1 MHRSSLRLHVE
12 DHPAHL
18 SPHYSDRR
26 RVPNGGTTQPVPAPV
41 MNHSCIHYW
50 LAIQWDDTWNIC
62 VRGRR
67 GRGETLTR
75 EKQELLLSIAL
86 CVCPL
91 TCQRSPHPTHP
102 PYDASVSFFVRYT
115 TTLNDYAE
123 SLQWF
128 RLPINK
134 EQRPSRHTFDLLS
147 RPHSHSHSETHTHT
161 HSPRRR
167 HHGSLSV
174 TPSFSVTPPCLLLVH
189 SPPSSRIECQPPT
202 HLPPPSS
209 PTTDGVEVKTDAQPT
224 SHHSG
229 AVR

>member
-1 MHRSSLRLHVE
+1 MIVVMFVFI
-12 DHPAHL
+12 L
-18 SPHYSDRR
+18 SIRGRISEEEGAY
-26 RVPNGGTTQPVPAPV
+26 V

-123 SLQWF
+123 SLQPPHANT
-128 RLPINK
+128 LPMTCTSCKVTNANARDAWHFLSCNYFK
-134 EQRPSRHTFDLLS
+134 RRQTTQRHDAIT
-147 RPHSHSHSETHTHT
+147 
-161 HSPRRR
+161 
-167 HHGSLSV
+167 
-174 TPSFSVTPPCLLLVH
+174 
-189 SPPSSRIECQPPT
+189 RILHRYAQQEGGAST
-202 HLPPPSS
+202 M
-209 PTTDGVEVKTDAQPT
+209 EVAGLDPARAIA
-224 SHHSG
+224 S
-229 AVR
+229 